1 MTPMGYQNLYEID
14 VNPSGTASYKRVG
27 DGITT
32 ATLSNNEIIDTKGYL
47 DDDGGQTSNK
57 TGFQYTVAFSGDRI
71 RGDAAQDYVFNKI
84 FTCGESVRTNF
95 RNTWEDGTVISG
107 TGVITD
113 ITPPG
118 GDANAVQACGFSFR
132 FDGKPTLTAPVAAT
146 ALDATVVA
154 GSAIG
159 TTKFTATPAGT
170 NTLAYRLA
178 TAAVTANNREY
189 VDIGYATA
197 YTSGANIPAA
207 VGQFLAMYEIDTY
220 KHVVKFLCEELEAAD
235 VKTV

>member
-1 MTPMGYQNLYEID
+1 MTPMGYQNLHEID

-27 DGITT
+27 DGLTT
-32 ATLSNNEIIDTKGYL
+32 ATPANNESVDTKGYL
-47 DDDGGQTSNK
+47 DDDGGQTSNV
-57 TGFQYTVAFSGDRI
+57 TGFQYSISYSGDRI
-71 RGDAAQDYVFNKI
+71 RGDDAQDYI
-84 FTCGESVRTNF
+84 FGKLFSMGEARRTNY
-95 RNTWEDGTVISG
+95 RNTWEDGTVITG
-107 TGVITD
+107 TCVFTE

-118 GDANAVQACGFSFR
+118 GDANAVQACGFTIR
-132 FDGKPTLTAPVAAT
+132 YDGKPTLTAPVAAT
-146 ALDATVVA
+146 ALDASVLA

-178 TAAVTANNREY
+178 SAAVTANNREY

-197 YTSGANIPAA
+197 YTSAANIPAA